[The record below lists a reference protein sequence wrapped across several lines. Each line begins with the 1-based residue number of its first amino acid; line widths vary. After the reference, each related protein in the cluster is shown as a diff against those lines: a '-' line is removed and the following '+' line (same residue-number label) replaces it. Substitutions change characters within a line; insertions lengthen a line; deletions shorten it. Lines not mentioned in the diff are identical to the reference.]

1 MKFHNLQTSIETA
14 EIILAD
20 DDAGKTD
27 PAERFCRLVDCDIK
41 FTCGGFA
48 AFLARR
54 RGACLCGT
62 YQLRHCGATGTCT
75 AGGHGLLASWL
86 RAARKRQ
93 QKLAEALGGA
103 S

>member
-20 DDAGKTD
+20 DDASKSD
-27 PAERFCRLVDCDIK
+27 PAERFCRLVDSDIK
-41 FTCGGFA
+41 FT
-48 AFLARR
+48 
-54 RGACLCGT
+54 CGT

-86 RAARKRQ
+86 RAARKRRER
-93 QKLAEALGGA
+93 LAEAHGGA

>member
-1 MKFHNLQTSIETA
+1 MKFCNLQTSIETA

-41 FTCGGFA
+41 FTCG
-48 AFLARR
+48 
-54 RGACLCGT
+54 T
-62 YQLRHCGATGTCT
+62 YQLRHCGAIGTCT
-75 AGGHGLLASWL
+75 AGGHGLLQSWL
-86 RAARKRQ
+86 RAARKRRER
-93 QKLAEALGGA
+93 LAEVSGGA

>member
-1 MKFHNLQTSIETA
+1 MIDTRQAKRMKFCNLQTSIETA

-20 DDAGKTD
+20 DGADKTD
-27 PAERFCRLVDCDIK
+27 PAERFCRLVGCDMR
-41 FTCGGFA
+41 FN
-48 AFLARR
+48 
-54 RGACLCGT
+54 CGT

-93 QKLAEALGGA
+93 QKLAER
-103 S
+103 

>member
-1 MKFHNLQTSIETA
+1 MKFHNLQTSIATA

-20 DDAGKTD
+20 DDAGKAD

-41 FTCGGFA
+41 FTCG
-48 AFLARR
+48 
-54 RGACLCGT
+54 T

-75 AGGHGLLASWL
+75 AGGRGLLASWL